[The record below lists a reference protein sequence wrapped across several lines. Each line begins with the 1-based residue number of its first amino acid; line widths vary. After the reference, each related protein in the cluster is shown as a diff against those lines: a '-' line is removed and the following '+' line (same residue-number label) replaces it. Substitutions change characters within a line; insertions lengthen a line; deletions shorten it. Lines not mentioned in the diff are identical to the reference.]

1 MRGVQR
7 AHLEC
12 PESFTTGETSVIS
25 SASVWSVKSCGTS
38 QMQTLPSSEPEA
50 TIRSLKGFLQPSQ
63 RPSLPL
69 SQPAMGESVPVG
81 VEDGGG
87 MAAEQR
93 DLVGELAPLFKGNDG
108 EGAAARSVPID
119 RQVFGVDLLS
129 SVNTTTNT
137 TTRHGIISRSRR
149 TLTRLV
155 SQALRLIRRLS

>member
-1 MRGVQR
+1 MK
-7 AHLEC
+7 
-12 PESFTTGETSVIS
+12 SF
-25 SASVWSVKSCGTS
+25 GTS

-50 TIRSLKGFLQPSQ
+50 IIRSLKGFLQPSQ
-63 RPSLPL
+63 RPSPAL
-69 SQPAMGESVPVG
+69 SQATIGESVPVG

-87 MAAEQR
+87 VATEQR
-93 DLVGELAPLFKGNDG
+93 DLVGELAPLLKGNDG

-119 RQVFGVDLLS
+119 RQVIGVDLFS

-137 TTRHGIISRSRR
+137 TTRHIIIVSRSRR